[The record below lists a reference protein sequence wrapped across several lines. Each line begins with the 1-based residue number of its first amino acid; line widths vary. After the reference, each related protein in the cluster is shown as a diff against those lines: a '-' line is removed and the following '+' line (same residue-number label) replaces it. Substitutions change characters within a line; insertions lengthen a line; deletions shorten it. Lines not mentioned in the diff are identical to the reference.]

1 MELNHTVLD
10 DILIIDGNN
19 SSLQLISRFLES
31 AGFKTYQS
39 SQGEEALRRANS
51 ILPSLIICNVAL
63 PEMSGYEILQ
73 RLLKDDRTASIPFIF
88 LAHNNDLQEM
98 KKAMALG
105 ADCYIA
111 KPFNAAELISIINT
125 KLKKQ
130 KLIKRRGLDEY
141 IRNNI
146 DKSSINA
153 NETVLLNVDKRKKLI
168 KKNDIEYITAL
179 GPYTNLFVVGKGIM
193 QVRKLL
199 KLWECILPEEN
210 FIKIH
215 RSAIINSRFIKEIE
229 RRSSRTLMIK
239 MENSNETFITSQ
251 RYSVRVRSR
260 FQLK

>member
-1 MELNHTVLD
+1 VLD
-10 DILIIDGNN
+10 DILIIDGNY
-19 SSLQLISRFLES
+19 SSLQLISKFLES

-39 SQGEEALRRANS
+39 LQGEDALRRAS
-51 ILPSLIICNVAL
+51 LILPSLIICNIVL
-63 PEMSGYEILQ
+63 PEMSGYDILK
-73 RLLKDDRTASIPFIF
+73 RLLSDDKTASIPFIF
-88 LAHNNDLQEM
+88 LAHNNDLQEV
-98 KKAMALG
+98 KKAMTLG
-105 ADCYIA
+105 ADCYITR
-111 KPFNAAELISIINT
+111 PFNAAELISIIKT

-141 IRNNI
+141 IKDNI
-146 DKSSINA
+146 DRGYLNA
-153 NETVLLNVDKRKKLI
+153 NETILLNVDKRKKLI

-179 GPYTNLFVVGKGIM
+179 GPYTNLFIVGKGII

-215 RSAIINSRFIKEIE
+215 RSAIVNSRFIKEIE
-229 RRSSRTLMIK
+229 RCSSRALLIK
-239 MENSNETFITSQ
+239 MENSNKTFITSQ